1 MKILTFR
8 SLLIITLSLTS
19 STGDAEAGYS
29 INKERI
35 LKTDFYPQIPPS
47 ASSGHAQGGLY
58 KSLYS
63 DKSPLG
69 DLGVDFSE
77 KTFKKLSLLTQPK
90 KAKKAQKKA
99 DKKKKEQKEAIK
111 DGSKA
116 AQKRSY
122 EIQSPEVQSRM
133 KQDKK
138 NIAARDKAKKKSNKS
153 KTKRGAKKYN

>member
-1 MKILTFR
+1 
-8 SLLIITLSLTS
+8 LSLTF

-35 LKTDFYPQIPPS
+35 LKTYFYPPTP
-47 ASSGHAQGGLY
+47 QGGLY

-63 DKSPLG
+63 DKSPLVE
-69 DLGVDFSE
+69 LGVDFSE
-77 KTFKKLSLLTQPK
+77 KTFEKLSLLTQPR

-99 DKKKKEQKEAIK
+99 DKKKKDQKEAIK

-116 AQKRSY
+116 ARKRSY

-138 NIAARDKAKKKSNKS
+138 NIAARDKAKKKNNKS
-153 KTKRGAKKYN
+153 KTKRGAKKYK